1 MIYCDYIAHLI
12 STYIKPHDT
21 QGLLS
26 DVSRPRIDL
35 DPEGA
40 LSSTDKTIVVE
51 DFKGQ
56 KYRITVE
63 EIRESETIGELFP
76 GTWEALK
83 SLTIRGE

>member
-12 STYIKPHDT
+12 TTYIKPHDT

-26 DVSRPRIDL
+26 DVSHPKMDL

-40 LSSTDKTIVVE
+40 LRSTDKTIIVT
-51 DFKGQ
+51 DLNGQ
-56 KYRITVE
+56 RYRITVE
-63 EIRESETIGELFP
+63 EIRESETVEELFP

-83 SLTIRGE
+83 SLTIQG